1 MVEEQKLC
9 IVNPLVKSLAVNPPY
24 ELQKI
29 QDESE
34 EFSIECR

>member
-1 MVEEQKLC
+1 MVEEQNLS

-34 EFSIECR
+34 EFSIEYR